1 MTDGKTRRYMNERE
15 WLCFEDGVKYERER
29 VIKLLEEAEAQALKG
44 IDSAFTASAQTK
56 FVWQADTYNKAIA
69 LIKGEK

>member
-1 MTDGKTRRYMNERE
+1 MTDGKTRRRMNERE

-29 VIKLLEEAEAQALKG
+29 FVKLLEAQC
-44 IDSAFTASAQTK
+44 DCAFYQRYQIPSNCTAHK
-56 FVWQADTYNKAIA
+56 HIA